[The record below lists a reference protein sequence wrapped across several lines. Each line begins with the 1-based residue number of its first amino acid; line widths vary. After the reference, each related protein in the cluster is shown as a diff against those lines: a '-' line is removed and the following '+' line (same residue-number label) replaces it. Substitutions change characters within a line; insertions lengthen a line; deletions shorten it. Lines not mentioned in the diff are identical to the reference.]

1 VTIQDVARAA
11 GVSRAAVSKVIRDA
25 PGVSTAMRTR
35 VNAAIDEL
43 GYRPS
48 VAARAMRGA
57 SYTLGLEIP
66 RFGNQFLTQ
75 VIDGARDALEGTP
88 YQLVI
93 APAHGEGYSAIEA
106 LVDRQV
112 DGLIAV
118 SPLVEPAWLERLA
131 ERISVVMIG
140 RHDRARNYDTVVGD
154 DVSGSREVMAH
165 LLQLG
170 HRRIAHVTES
180 EAVTAPGSRTPHA
193 FRLETYT
200 ECMFEAGYAKHIK
213 VVRTGSTEDDAYR
226 STMELIGARDR
237 PTAIFAGHDQLAI
250 GVLAALADA
259 GLSAPEISVV
269 GYDNTRIASHPGIS
283 LTSVDQF
290 GEVMGRK
297 AIAMLLERMRGRAEP
312 RGYALTPQLRIRR
325 STGPAVPRP
334 VGLDH
339 TDD

>member
-11 GVSRAAVSKVIRDA
+11 GVSRAAVSKVIRNA
-25 PGVSTAMRTR
+25 SGVSPAMRTR
-35 VNAAIDEL
+35 VNAAIEEL
-43 GYRPS
+43 DYRPS

-57 SYTLGLEIP
+57 SYSLGLEIP

-75 VIDGARDALEGTP
+75 IIDGAREALHGTP

-93 APAHGEGYSAIEA
+93 APAHGEGYAAIEA
-106 LVDRQV
+106 LADRQV

-131 ERISVVMIG
+131 ERIPVVMIG
-140 RHDRARNYDTVVGD
+140 RHDQARNYDTVVGD
-154 DVSGSREVMAH
+154 DVSGSRDAMAH
-165 LLQLG
+165 LLRLG
-170 HRRIAHVTES
+170 HRQIAHVTES

-200 ECMFEAGYAKHIK
+200 ECMVEAGYGEHIK

-226 STMELIGARDR
+226 STLELLGASDR

-269 GYDNTRIASHPGIS
+269 GYDNTRIAAHPGIS

-290 GEVMGRK
+290 GEEMGRK
-297 AIAMLLERMRGRAEP
+297 AIAMLLERMGGRAEP
-312 RGYALTPQLRIRR
+312 CGCALTPQLRVRR
-325 STGPAVPRP
+325 STAPAVRRH
-334 VGLDH
+334 GGAAH
-339 TDD
+339 ADD